1 MPQGLDGPV
10 FRDATRE
17 DAPALAHLDRLCF
30 PARPYPERLIGD
42 HVSRGA
48 PCHVAEGG
56 RDRELWGFAMVDL
69 HPETGDGLLLT
80 IDVVP
85 AMRRRGLGTALL
97 GLCARSVVARGG
109 EIMVLTAG
117 SRNETAQAL
126 YAKVGFEEAGAIEGY
141 YEDDDAIVML
151 HRHVAELAARAPQA
165 PPAPTAPMAPPAP
178 PEPPAPH

>member
-1 MPQGLDGPV
+1 V
-10 FRDATRE
+10 FRDATDA
-17 DAPALAHLDRLCF
+17 DAPALADLDRQCF
-30 PARPYPERLIGD
+30 PARPYPERLIGG
-42 HVSRGA
+42 HVARGA
-48 PCHVAEGG
+48 PCYVAEGA
-56 RDRELWGFAMVDL
+56 RDRALVGFAMVDL

-117 SRNETAQAL
+117 SRNSAALAL

-141 YEDDDAIVML
+141 YDDDDAVVML
-151 HRHVAELAARAPQA
+151 HRRVAELAARAP
-165 PPAPTAPMAPPAP
+165 PARA
-178 PEPPAPH
+178 

>member
-1 MPQGLDGPV
+1 M
-10 FRDATRE
+10 FRDATGE
-17 DAPALAHLDRLCF
+17 DSPRLAHLDQVCF

-42 HVSRGA
+42 HIARGA
-48 PCHVAEGG
+48 PCHVAEGDC
-56 RDRELWGFAMVDL
+56 DRTLAGFAMVDL

-117 SRNETAQAL
+117 SRNAVARAL

-151 HRHVAELAARAPQA
+151 HRRVAELAARAP
-165 PPAPTAPMAPPAP
+165 PARSTRP
-178 PEPPAPH
+178 